1 MVVESHVFIFF
12 FPHVANGRHY
22 LLFFRVSIDK
32 PLKSTTLCQNNH
44 QKILLRQNLREFRR
58 RQLTDIYIWKD
69 RG

>member
-44 QKILLRQNLREFRR
+44 QKILLRQNLRS
-58 RQLTDIYIWKD
+58 LAGDN
-69 RG
+69 